1 MDTSRFVL
9 YRNLEHQDLFGSMA
23 MLLDGDGPAQM
34 DGYAC
39 ANRLL
44 ELAAKYGFEGN
55 LWHCFLAYCLAAHE
69 NAYSTACEIV
79 GPVHGTINEL
89 AAHDFSMMKE
99 LFDKDTTLLSGGI
112 WGYLSDFHGA
122 ERTGKVFN
130 RRIRDPDYN
139 IGERTGRSRQHR
151 RISKTGYGLL
161 QRIWRGPV
169 WLEQSLPN

>member
-79 GPVHGTINEL
+79 GPVHGTI
-89 AAHDFSMMKE
+89 DRKS
-99 LFDKDTTLLSGGI
+99 
-112 WGYLSDFHGA
+112 
-122 ERTGKVFN
+122 V
-130 RRIRDPDYN
+130 
-139 IGERTGRSRQHR
+139 
-151 RISKTGYGLL
+151 
-161 QRIWRGPV
+161 V
-169 WLEQSLPN
+169 